1 MKPQQFTIPQ
11 QFMVGDIK
19 IDTKAQLDR
28 TYMRLLLDA
37 FVPYQEAMLASLDEL
52 LVKHDP
58 QLVQRQLDEL
68 QKQDRKKSKEWKQTH
83 LLLQQTDESEHEKI
97 IGRLLDIHD
106 EESALHQTQMEL
118 LEKINIET
126 RSQTILKN
134 KRENIMKL
142 LQRRQAMIEEGT
154 WEKIGGKD
162 KMSHVFSFIGDDSI
176 GFGFSKITL
185 QASPINDIFAWM
197 TQYHSDSL
205 PPGDPFPRSPA
216 PEQATVPEKKE
227 VPPKPPTEFLNVPD
241 EVAASI
247 RTFLAIRRPGY
258 TLLSLLDRSYDD
270 KRAWL
275 ALLTRT
281 LHDET
286 VEHVSDVII
295 ELEPNQYMTIQN
307 VQDPPATQPS
317 PGPHVPS

>member
-11 QFMVGDIK
+11 QFMVGEIK
-19 IDTKAQLDR
+19 IDTKAQLER

-37 FVPYQEAMLASLDEL
+37 FVPYQEAMLAYLDEL

-68 QKQDRKKSKEWKQTH
+68 QKQDRKRSKEWKQTH

-97 IGRLLDIHD
+97 IGRLHDIQD
-106 EESALHQTQMEL
+106 EERALHQTHMEL
-118 LEKINIET
+118 IEKINIET
-126 RSQTILKN
+126 RSQTILKI

-142 LQRRQAMIEEGT
+142 LQRRQEMIEEGT

-162 KMSHVFSFIGDDSI
+162 NMSHVFSLLGDDSF

-185 QASPINDIFAWM
+185 QASPINDIF
-197 TQYHSDSL
+197 D
-205 PPGDPFPRSPA
+205 
-216 PEQATVPEKKE
+216 EKQE

-241 EVAASI
+241 EVTASL

-275 ALLTRT
+275 ALLTRK
-281 LHDET
+281 LHDDMIER
-286 VEHVSDVII
+286 VSDVII
-295 ELEPNQYMTIQN
+295 ELEPNKYMTIQN
-307 VQDPPATQPS
+307 VQDPPATQRS
-317 PGPHVPS
+317 PDPHVPS